1 MSSYY
6 ITAIFLEKVW
16 GAIDWQFYSLAI
28 LAKQEQIGD
37 TTKRF
42 TIEKNSVR
50 NSNAL
55 ARKRGCLIMVSID
68 KVSILPIYLS
78 IVYRA
83 RGVEAQTLR
92 SYFPT
97 LWPSPKTAS

>member
-37 TTKRF
+37 TTKG
-42 TIEKNSVR
+42 S
-50 NSNAL
+50 L
-55 ARKRGCLIMVSID
+55 
-68 KVSILPIYLS
+68 
-78 IVYRA
+78 
-83 RGVEAQTLR
+83 
-92 SYFPT
+92 
-97 LWPSPKTAS
+97 